1 MAIIETMNRLC
12 PLLIVFFFASCGDN
26 SRESEEI
33 YYVVKEGKNYIK
45 SEKYKDNPPPPTD
58 LTYGE
63 YNFIFVGS
71 DKVYLHTV
79 SHRHLCGFGRS
90 ESDYIKVPFIEL
102 TPEQIKTLRAE
113 DAASFL
119 DSTMRANWQLYQPY
133 WVVTLSSSTDT
144 ITNPAFEQISN
155 YLTKD
160 LLIRYNI
167 RKWTKEE
174 SYAIR
179 SKMEG
184 RTYTPLESIKALG
197 IDSSVVCKQ
206 H

>member
-1 MAIIETMNRLC
+1 MMNRL
-12 PLLIVFFFASCGDN
+12 PLLLLTILFASCGDKPK
-26 SRESEEI
+26 ESEKI
-33 YYVVKEGKNYIK
+33 YYVVKEGVNYIK
-45 SEKYKDNPPPPTD
+45 SEKYKDDPPPPTD

-79 SHRHLCGFGRS
+79 SHRHLCGFGMS

-102 TPEQIKTLRAE
+102 TPKQVKELRAE

-133 WVVTLSSSTDT
+133 WVITLSSSTDT

-160 LLIRYNI
+160 LHIRYNI

-179 SKMEG
+179 AKMEG
-184 RTYTPLESIKALG
+184 KTYTTLESFNALG
-197 IDSSVVCKQ
+197 IDSSVVCVQ